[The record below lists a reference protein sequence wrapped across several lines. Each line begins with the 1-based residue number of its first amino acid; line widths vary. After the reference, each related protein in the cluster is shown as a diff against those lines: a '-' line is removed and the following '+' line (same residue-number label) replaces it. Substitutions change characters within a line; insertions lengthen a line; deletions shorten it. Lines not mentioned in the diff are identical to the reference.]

1 MSARTCASSSLAR
14 DSGSSSPMP
23 TSLSDLVC
31 RRCMDRGRGVWNSS
45 ATCQP
50 STDAEMTPS
59 RAASARPPTD
69 DPAASG
75 VIPVRP
81 ASELLGTFGCV
92 NGFPL
97 ACA

>member
-1 MSARTCASSSLAR
+1 
-14 DSGSSSPMP
+14 
-23 TSLSDLVC
+23 
-31 RRCMDRGRGVWNSS
+31 
-45 ATCQP
+45 
-50 STDAEMTPS
+50 MTPS

-75 VIPVRP
+75 MVPVPP

-97 ACA
+97 ACE